1 MGSGTGTPVAQGTPA
16 LSPDANPQSNLPLE
30 NLSLTA
36 PPPGQEFN
44 LPDER
49 FVTQTASELGIPDFD
64 RGEFIFNPD
73 LGGTEAQQREFF
85 NLSADALVPI
95 FRDIA
100 PPPPQEDDIIFDA
113 FDPPTPAPA
122 PPPPPPQTAE
132 QRRQDDILVQL
143 GRLGSNLNRVQAAEE
158 RRQQRQTRDEI
169 PNLGQNTP
177 NPLAQVPESVIAT
190 LLNLSEQNNLGGEI
204 EVAGNSNIGRS
215 KTFPNVPDRRP
226 KGRLDRLRQQEAE
239 KEVLRK
245 AFGKTNVSGL
255 ETLRFN
261 IPFLDKVFTTL
272 GASPLFVGNQT
283 RVIDGRLTPVPVRRR
298 AEGGRVAPPPMPR
311 PRPEGL
317 AATPEGEE
325 SFSFGFS
332 LDDVNDYVNRVISGD
347 IVSENL
353 RNMFGERS
361 SPSTAEDE
369 SDPSFTLSKTV
380 EAVDIEGNSKDNFN
394 YFMDKV
400 AQIESSGDPRAKNK
414 NTTARGLYQVMSGDY
429 EEGKQGS
436 VETALN
442 RLKSIYGRDNLPSYA
457 IKLQE
462 ALNQDKKLKR
472 KRGEASPAV
481 EEVLLKMS
489 PQDSR
494 DMFLGNIL
502 QQDVGNKFLKRIAQ
516 GDKEAMVEAYLKF
529 HHKGNKNTEEYK
541 KARARARDL
550 FGVD

>member
-1 MGSGTGTPVAQGTPA
+1 VGSGTGTPVAQGAPA
-16 LSPDANPQSNLPLE
+16 SFSPDANPQSNLPLE
-30 NLSLTA
+30 NLSLTT

-44 LPDER
+44 TPGEG

-73 LGGTEAQQREFF
+73 LGGSEAQQRELFEF
-85 NLSADALVPI
+85 SADTFVPI

-100 PPPPQEDDIIFDA
+100 LAPPPPQGDDIIFDA
-113 FDPPTPAPA
+113 FDPPTPTSG
-122 PPPPPPQTAE
+122 PPQTAE

-169 PNLGQNTP
+169 PNLGQNTS

-190 LLNLSEQNNLGGEI
+190 LLNLGEQNNLGGEI

-226 KGRLDRLRQQEAE
+226 TGRLDRLRQEASE
-239 KEVLRK
+239 KERLRE
-245 AFGKTNVSGL
+245 AFGRNPTGF

-261 IPFLDKVFTTL
+261 NPTFDKILRGFGVD
-272 GASPLFVGNQT
+272 PLFIGNQT

-298 AEGGRVAPPPMPR
+298 AEGGQVAPPPMPR

-332 LDDVNDYVNRVISGD
+332 LDDVNDYVNRVLSGD

-462 ALNQDKKLKR
+462 ALNKDKKLKR

-550 FGVD
+550 FGVA

>member
-1 MGSGTGTPVAQGTPA
+1 
-16 LSPDANPQSNLPLE
+16 
-30 NLSLTA
+30 
-36 PPPGQEFN
+36 
-44 LPDER
+44 
-49 FVTQTASELGIPDFD
+49 
-64 RGEFIFNPD
+64 
-73 LGGTEAQQREFF
+73 
-85 NLSADALVPI
+85 
-95 FRDIA
+95 
-100 PPPPQEDDIIFDA
+100 
-113 FDPPTPAPA
+113 
-122 PPPPPPQTAE
+122 
-132 QRRQDDILVQL
+132 
-143 GRLGSNLNRVQAAEE
+143 
-158 RRQQRQTRDEI
+158 
-169 PNLGQNTP
+169 
-177 NPLAQVPESVIAT
+177 
-190 LLNLSEQNNLGGEI
+190 
-204 EVAGNSNIGRS
+204 
-215 KTFPNVPDRRP
+215 
-226 KGRLDRLRQQEAE
+226 
-239 KEVLRK
+239 
-245 AFGKTNVSGL
+245 
-255 ETLRFN
+255 
-261 IPFLDKVFTTL
+261 
-272 GASPLFVGNQT
+272 
-283 RVIDGRLTPVPVRRR
+283 
-298 AEGGRVAPPPMPR
+298 
-311 PRPEGL
+311 
-317 AATPEGEE
+317 
-325 SFSFGFS
+325 FSFGFS
-332 LDDVNDYVNRVISGD
+332 LDDVNDYVNRVLSGD

-462 ALNQDKKLKR
+462 ALNKDKKLKR

-550 FGVD
+550 FGVA

>member
-1 MGSGTGTPVAQGTPA
+1 MGSGTGTPVAQGAPA
-16 LSPDANPQSNLPLE
+16 LSPDANPQSSAPQQNLAL
-30 NLSLTA
+30 A

-44 LPDER
+44 VPDER
-49 FVTQTASELGIPDFD
+49 LVTQTASELGIPDFD

-85 NLSADALVPI
+85 NLSADTFVPI

-100 PPPPQEDDIIFDA
+100 PAPPQEDDIIFDA

-122 PPPPPPQTAE
+122 PAPPPPPQTAE

-190 LLNLSEQNNLGGEI
+190 LLNLGEQNNLGGGVQ
-204 EVAGNSNIGRS
+204 VAQRESKRFPSQSSSNVNTRFIS
-215 KTFPNVPDRRP
+215 KESAQKFADQAREQA
-226 KGRLDRLRQQEAE
+226 RLRQ
-239 KEVLRK
+239 V
-245 AFGKTNVSGL
+245 FGRNPTGF

-261 IPFLDKVFTTL
+261 NPTFDKILRGFGVE
-272 GASPLFVGNQT
+272 PLFVGNQT
-283 RVIDGRLTPVPVRRR
+283 RVIDGRPTPVPVRRR
-298 AEGGRVAPPPMPR
+298 AEGGRLAPMPR

-332 LDDVNDYVNRVISGD
+332 LDDVNDYVNRVLSGD

-462 ALNQDKKLKR
+462 ALNKDKKLKR

-550 FGVD
+550 FGVA